1 MFISTRRTK
10 NISNVTFCMNK
21 SIRKREIG
29 WVMLKEHK
37 KSRISQLLD
46 LWGMDS
52 THPNTDLYGVGKEYD
67 GAKMLL
73 NFSMKKKNENFF

>member
-1 MFISTRRTK
+1 
-10 NISNVTFCMNK
+10 
-21 SIRKREIG
+21 
-29 WVMLKEHK
+29 MLKEHK

-73 NFSMKKKNENFF
+73 NFSMKKKNENFFWLSGAHKNGDRTMFNTQSGLIFV